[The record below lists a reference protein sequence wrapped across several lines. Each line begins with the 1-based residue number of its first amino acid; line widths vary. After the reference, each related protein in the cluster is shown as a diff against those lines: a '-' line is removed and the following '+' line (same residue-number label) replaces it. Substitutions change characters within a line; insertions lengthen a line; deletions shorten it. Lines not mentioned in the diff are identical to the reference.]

1 MMAVMTVNS
10 ILPDRAFHLH
20 KILSLT
26 GFLFFSQTLYSDRI
40 FSFLTSY
47 FTLIYLFV
55 HVIELFIESY

>member
-10 ILPDRAFHLH
+10 ILPDGAFHLH

-40 FSFLTSY
+40 FSFFNFILH
-47 FTLIYLFV
+47 IN
-55 HVIELFIESY
+55 LFICSCNRVIY